1 MLFGISLTDAIS
13 AIGVLGILAMV
24 FAESGMLVG
33 FFLPGDTLLF
43 TAGILT
49 HQGVLQI
56 NIHLLVALIA
66 LAAIVGDN
74 IGYFIGHKVGRK
86 LFSKPNS
93 LLFQQENLQK
103 AEKFYEKFGP
113 ITVLI
118 ARFVPLV
125 RTFGPV
131 VAGIGSMK
139 YRTFFIYDFI
149 GGIVWAT
156 SVTYLGYYGGAF
168 LKQNG
173 IHVEMLVIPI
183 VLLAVLISIASP
195 IYHIWQNPES
205 RRILLAKFG
214 IKKREPKSD

>member
-49 HQGVLQI
+49 QQGVLQI

-66 LAAIVGDN
+66 AAAIVGDN
-74 IGYFIGHKVGRK
+74 IGYFIGHKVGRR
-86 LFSKPNS
+86 LFSRPNS
-93 LLFQQENLQK
+93 ILFQQENLQR

-113 ITVLI
+113 ITVLV

-131 VAGIGSMK
+131 VAGIGSM
-139 YRTFFIYDFI
+139 RHPTFFIYDFI
-149 GGIVWAT
+149 GGVLWAT

-168 LKQNG
+168 LEHNG
-173 IHVEMLVIPI
+173 IHVEMLVMPI
-183 VLLAVLISIASP
+183 VLLAVIISIASP
-195 IYHIWQNPES
+195 LYHILQNPES

-214 IKKREPKSD
+214 IKKPGA